1 MDKSPLSIGADGV
14 DSESIVKSIRESVD
28 EKMKNGF
35 YNDPAISRAERANIA
50 NITTDEE
57 FLALFLDN
65 LRDTAFVDIND
76 YDITERRKTA
86 PGLLVLMKKCIWK
99 MLKFYTY
106 RLWSQQ
112 NQVNGIMLAAMEGMH
127 SSFRKRIAEL
137 EKRVAE
143 LEEGSSSE

>member
-1 MDKSPLSIGADGV
+1 MDNTELNIGAEGLDTGA
-14 DSESIVKSIRESVD
+14 IVKSIRQSVD

-50 NITTDEE
+50 NITSDDE

-76 YDITERRKTA
+76 FEITERRKTMA
-86 PGLLVLMKKCIWK
+86 GALVMFKKAIWK

-127 SSFRKRIAEL
+127 STFRRRIS
-137 EKRVAE
+137 E
-143 LEEGSSSE
+143 LEEKVEKLEKGTPKQ